1 MLSRVA
7 DSIYWMNRY
16 MERAENVARF
26 VDVNLNLMLD
36 LPNREA
42 AQWDALVATTGD
54 HDYFRAHY
62 GVATKEAVLHFLT
75 ADAEYPNSIL
85 SCLTAARENARSVRE
100 AISSE
105 MWEQG
110 NRSYLHVRDAAQH
123 GTVKA
128 SPHEF
133 FSAVKL
139 ACHLFTGITHVT
151 MSHNEAWH
159 FGRLAR
165 LLERA
170 DKTSRI
176 VDVKYFLLLPDPSYV
191 GSAYDEIQWAA
202 LLKSASAFEMY
213 RKRYGRISPSSVI
226 EFLILDDEFPRSV
239 RFCVR
244 KAERSIAA
252 IVGISELQAL
262 EDLKAGGGTRST
274 NAALKL
280 LGALRAQID
289 RDAIGPIV
297 ESGVHQY
304 LDSVQTRLNDVGQA
318 VHDTFF
324 VHAKTVPPP
333 RWSEPP
339 PPPLATQ

>member
-26 VDVNLNLMLD
+26 VDVNLHLMLD
-36 LPNREA
+36 LPDPGA
-42 AQWDALVATTGD
+42 MQWDALVATTGD
-54 HDYFRAHY
+54 HEYFTANY
-62 GVATKEAVLHFLT
+62 GAPTQEAVLHFLT
-75 ADAEYPNSIL
+75 ADTKYPSSIM
-85 SCLTAARENARSVRE
+85 SCLTLARENARSVRE
-100 AISSE
+100 AISSD
-105 MWEQG
+105 MWEQV
-110 NRSYLHVRDAAQH
+110 NRTYLQVREAVAN
-123 GTVKA
+123 GTMTE

-133 FSAVKL
+133 FSQVRL
-139 ACHLFTGITHVT
+139 ACHLFVGITHIT

-159 FGRLAR
+159 FGRMAR

-213 RKRYGRISPSSVI
+213 RKRHGRITPPSVM
-226 EFLILDDEFPRSV
+226 EFLLLDDEFPRSI

-244 KAERSIAA
+244 KAERSLQA
-252 IVGISELQAL
+252 IVGERAMV
-262 EDLKAGGGTRST
+262 T
-274 NAALKL
+274 NAASEQLAL
-280 LGALRAQID
+280 LRSEID
-289 RDAIGPIV
+289 ADDIQSIIAA
-297 ESGVHQY
+297 GVHQY
-304 LDSVQTRLNDVGQA
+304 LDSVQTRLNDLGEA

-324 VHAKTVPPP
+324 AHEPTMPPM
-333 RWSEPP
+333 PP
-339 PPPLATQ
+339 SMSLPLSTSSSTSSQ

>member
-26 VDVNLNLMLD
+26 VDVNLHLMLD
-36 LPNREA
+36 LPDPGA
-42 AQWDALVATTGD
+42 MQWDALVATTGD
-54 HDYFRAHY
+54 HEYFKEHY
-62 GVATKEAVLHFLT
+62 GAPTQEAVLQFLT
-75 ADAEYPNSIL
+75 ADVKYPNSIL

-100 AISSE
+100 AISSD
-105 MWEQG
+105 MWEQV
-110 NRSYLHVRDAAQH
+110 NRSYLQVREAVSS
-123 GTVKA
+123 GMLTE
-128 SPHEF
+128 SPYEF
-133 FSAVKL
+133 FSQVRL
-139 ACHLFTGITHVT
+139 ACHLFTGVTHIT

-213 RKRYGRISPSSVI
+213 RKRYGRITPQSVM

-244 KAERSIAA
+244 KAERSLQA
-252 IVGISELQAL
+252 IVGEQVLV
-262 EDLKAGGGTRST
+262 T
-274 NAALKL
+274 NAATEQIAL
-280 LGALRAQID
+280 LRSEL
-289 RDAIGPIV
+289 DADSIQAIIAG
-297 ESGVHQY
+297 GVHQY
-304 LDSVQTRLNDVGQA
+304 LDSLQTRLNDLGEA
-318 VHDTFF
+318 VYDTFF
-324 VHAKTVPPP
+324 AHAPTMPPAIPTPPP
-333 RWSEPP
+333 MAQPKTSPSS
-339 PPPLATQ
+339 TSSQ